1 MHALTRHL
9 ATGFGLFAL
18 LTAGPSGGA
27 SIAPELAAG
36 MEAGVSQRVI
46 VHVRDVPG
54 TKAVLGPVTGPADDR
69 RLDAVRD
76 AIRTAEAELGAE
88 LGPTGMIIQRRFL
101 LQPAFVA
108 EVSPGALQRLVEQPL
123 VTAVELDRPW
133 RPLTLE
139 GLHVI
144 GADVLHGLGIS
155 GEGTAVAVIDSGID
169 YLHPTLGGGQIPNAK
184 VILGLDVGDADDDP
198 MDCSGH
204 GTAVASVAA
213 GSSHQWS
220 PNRRFAGGVA
230 PAARVLAYKV
240 TSDEN
245 CDVALTSSVVA
256 AIEDAVLHRDGDG
269 YRLAAINISLG
280 GGAYAGPCDAA
291 NPAYSHA
298 VQLATEAGIVVVA
311 SAGNSGETN
320 ALSVPACLNDVV
332 AVGSV
337 WDTDPGWVGYS
348 FCLDPGCTSYCDDSF
363 RWQRAV
369 TCYSNSSEH
378 LDLLAP
384 SEYLRAAARG
394 AVMVDFGG
402 TSGAAAYVSGAVAL
416 LAQAIPG
423 LTPGTARHLLLATG
437 DPVMDDKNGLIRP
450 VVDLAAAVAGADR
463 VFAARDRAMPIG
475 PRSVS
480 PTVSEMDVD
489 WIGLVGSVAVTVD
502 LVHPDPSQLHV
513 SLSAPDGTT
522 AVLHDGAL
530 APGSSLGGG
539 IAATYPNDRE
549 PVDSL
554 GRFAG
559 RSASGVWA
567 LTIEN
572 DRIASAPG
580 DAPTL
585 LGWSL
590 AFEAPDLPDPDV
602 TTLVFPVVA
611 HADGVHGTSWRSDVR
626 LFNAEPDRDAEVRLF
641 LTEAITEDP
650 FGVRQTDVVVPHGSI
665 VALDDVVSR
674 RFGLDGGQGALVV
687 EDPAG
692 AVTHGTSRTYTQSEV
707 GTYGQFVPPA
717 LYGTSSTGAG
727 ESPVVVL
734 PILGHDHRLN
744 LGITEVTGASATV
757 AVTLIDAAS
766 GGTLGP
772 STFHAVTGHGNVQL
786 NGILAAAGQGAGA
799 IHAYAEVTVVQ
810 GDGRVVAYASIVD
823 NRTGDAVFIG
833 GSKRIVTPSLL
844 IPAVA
849 RTRGHAGTTWQS
861 DVRVLNHGSFTVHVD
876 AELRFQGAFGLPP
889 VVATLELQ
897 PGEAATLDDI
907 VGSLFGFDEIVASL
921 RLVPREGPAAL
932 CATSRTANYS
942 SSGTYGQYIPALAAG
957 TGLDNTGTVLHVSK
971 TTTSR
976 TNLGVLETSGG
987 DVRLELRLIDR
998 RGRCLGSPRS
1008 LSLGPWDSVQLNDV
1022 FAVLDAPAAEHTRV
1036 EVQRL
1041 SGTGRFFAYASVVD
1055 AESGDAIFVPIVPTT
1070 EPLTN

>member
-1 MHALTRHL
+1 MHALVRQL
-9 ATGFGLFAL
+9 ATGFGLLTL
-18 LTAGPSGGA
+18 LFAGPSDGA
-27 SIAPELAAG
+27 SFAPELAAG
-36 MEAGVSQRVI
+36 IEAGVAQRVI

-54 TKAVLGPVTGPADDR
+54 TKTVLGPVAGPADDR

-76 AIRTAEAELGAE
+76 AIRAAEAQLGTELGAD
-88 LGPTGMIIQRRFL
+88 GMTIQRRFL

-108 EVSPGALQRLVEQPL
+108 EVSPDALQRLVEQPL
-123 VTAVELDRPW
+123 VTAVEPDRSW

-139 GLHVI
+139 GLQVI
-144 GADVLHGLGIS
+144 SADVLHGLGIS
-155 GEGTAVAVIDSGID
+155 GEGTAIAVIDSGID

-184 VILGLDVGDADDDP
+184 VIHGLDIGDDDDDP

-230 PAARVLAYKV
+230 PAAQILAYKV
-240 TSDEN
+240 TSDDN

-269 YRLAAINISLG
+269 YRLAAINVSLG
-280 GGAYAGPCDAA
+280 GGAYSGPCDAD

-298 VQLATEAGIVVVA
+298 VGLATEAGVVVVA

-320 ALSVPACLNDVV
+320 ALSVPGCLNDVV

-348 FCLDPGCTSYCDDSF
+348 FCLDPECTSYCDDSF

-369 TCYSNSSEH
+369 TCYSNSSEY

-450 VVDLAAAVAGADR
+450 VVDLAAAVDGADR
-463 VFAARDRAMPIG
+463 VFAARDHAVPIG
-475 PRSVS
+475 PRSAS
-480 PTVSEMDVD
+480 PTVSAMDVA
-489 WIGLVGSVAVTVD
+489 WVGSIGSVAVTVD
-502 LVHPDPSQLHV
+502 LVHPDPSQLRV

-522 AVLHDGAL
+522 AVLHDGAR
-530 APGSSLGGG
+530 APESALDGG
-539 IAATYPNDRE
+539 IAATYPDDRQ

-559 RSASGVWA
+559 RPASGVWA

-572 DRIASAPG
+572 DRSASAPG
-580 DAPTL
+580 GAPVL

-590 AFEAPDLPDPDV
+590 AFEAPDLPDPDA

-626 LFNAEPDRDAEVRLF
+626 LFNAEPDHDAEVRLF
-641 LTEAITEDP
+641 LTEAISEGLS
-650 FGVRQTDVVVPHGSI
+650 GVRQTDVVVPHGSI

-674 RFGLDGGQGALVV
+674 RFGLGGGQGALVV
-687 EDPAG
+687 EDPTG

-707 GTYGQFVPPA
+707 GTYGQFVPPV
-717 LYGTSSTGAG
+717 LYGASSTGAG

-734 PILGHDHRLN
+734 PIVGHDYRVN
-744 LGITEVTGASATV
+744 LGITEVTGAPATV
-757 AVTLIDAAS
+757 AVTLIDAGN

-772 STFHAVTGHGNVQL
+772 STFHGVTSHGNLQL
-786 NGILAAAGQGAGA
+786 NGILAAGQGAGA

-833 GSKRIVTPSLL
+833 GSKRTVTSSLL

-907 VGSLFGFDEIVASL
+907 VGDLFGFDEVVASL

-957 TGLDNTGTVLHVSK
+957 AGLDDVGTVLHVSK
-971 TTTSR
+971 TATSR

-987 DVRLELRLIDR
+987 DIRLELRLVDR
-998 RGRCLGSPRS
+998 LGRRLGSPLS

-1022 FAVLDAPAAEHTRV
+1022 FAVLEAPAADPARV

-1041 SGTGRFFAYASVVD
+1041 SGSGRFFAYGSVVD
-1055 AESGDAIFVPIVPTT
+1055 ADSGDATFVPIVPTT

>member
-1 MHALTRHL
+1 MHAVVRCF
-9 ATGFGLFAL
+9 ATGLAL
-18 LTAGPSGGA
+18 LALVSAGQAAGA
-27 SIAPELAAG
+27 SLAPELAAG
-36 MEAGVSQRVI
+36 IASGAAQRVI
-46 VHVRDVPG
+46 VHVRDTPDAK
-54 TKAVLGPVTGPADDR
+54 TVLGPIPGPADRR
-69 RLDAVRD
+69 RLEAVRD
-76 AIRTAEAELGAE
+76 ALRTAEAGLAAE
-88 LGPTGMIIQRRFL
+88 IGPDEMVVHRRFR
-101 LQPAFVA
+101 LQPAFAA
-108 EVSPGALQRLVEQPL
+108 EVSAHALRQLLDQPL
-123 VTAVELDRPW
+123 VTAVEPDRRW
-133 RPLTLE
+133 RPLTFE
-139 GLHVI
+139 GLQVI
-144 GADVLHGLGIS
+144 GADVLHGQGIA

-184 VILGLDVGDADDDP
+184 VVHGLDLGDDDDDP

-230 PAARVLAYKV
+230 PAAQILAYKV
-240 TSDEN
+240 IADED
-245 CDVALTSSVVA
+245 CSVALTSSVVA

-280 GGAYAGPCDAA
+280 GGAYPGPCDAD

-298 VQLATEAGIVVVA
+298 VRLATEAGIVVVA
-311 SAGNSGETN
+311 AAGNSGATD

-337 WDTDPGWVGYS
+337 WDTDPGLVGYS
-348 FCLDPGCTSYCDDSF
+348 FCLNPDCTSYCDDSF

-369 TCYSNSSEH
+369 TCYSNSSPS

-384 SEYLRAAARG
+384 SEYLRAAARD

-423 LTPGTARHLLLATG
+423 LTPGTARHLLRATG

-450 VVDLAAAVAGADR
+450 VVDLAAAVEGADR
-463 VFAARDRAMPIG
+463 VFVAQDHAVPIG
-475 PRSVS
+475 PRSTS
-480 PTVSEMDVD
+480 PTVSAVDVA
-489 WIGLVGSVAVTVD
+489 WSGSVGSVAVTVD
-502 LVHPDPSQLHV
+502 LVDPDPSQLRL
-513 SLSAPDGTT
+513 SLTSPDGTT
-522 AVLHDGAL
+522 AVIHDGAVE
-530 APGSSLGGG
+530 PGAAYGGG
-539 IAATYPNDRE
+539 IAATYPNDHE

-559 RSASGVWA
+559 RPGAGVWT
-567 LTIEN
+567 LTIDN
-572 DRIASAPG
+572 NRSASAPG
-580 DAPTL
+580 DAPIL

-590 AFEAPDLPDPDV
+590 AFEAPDVPDPDA

-626 LFNAEPDRDAEVRLF
+626 LFNAQPDRDTKVRLF
-641 LTEAITEDP
+641 LSEAPTENV
-650 FGVRQTDVVVPHGSI
+650 FGIRQTDVVVPHGSI
-665 VALDDVVSR
+665 VALDDLVSR
-674 RFGLDGGQGALVV
+674 RFGLDGARGALVV
-687 EDPAG
+687 EDPTG
-692 AVTHGTSRTYTQSEV
+692 AVTHGTSRIYTQSEV

-717 LYGTSSTGAG
+717 LYGASSTGAG
-727 ESPVVVL
+727 EPPVVVL
-734 PILGHDHRLN
+734 PILGPDHRVN
-744 LGITEVTGASATV
+744 LGITEVAGAPATV

-766 GGTLGP
+766 GQTLGP
-772 STFHAVTGHGNVQL
+772 STFHTVGSHRNLQL
-786 NGILAAAGQGAGA
+786 NGILPDGQSAVA
-799 IHAYAEVTVVQ
+799 THAYAEVTVVQ
-810 GDGRVVAYASIVD
+810 GEGRVVAYASVVD
-823 NRTGDAVFIG
+823 NRTGDAVFVG
-833 GSKRIVTPSLL
+833 GSKRAVTSSLL

-849 RTRGHAGTTWQS
+849 RTRGHADTTWQS

-907 VGSLFGFDEIVASL
+907 VGTLFGFDEVVASL

-942 SSGTYGQYIPALAAG
+942 PSGTYGQYIPALTADA
-957 TGLDNTGTVLHVSK
+957 GLDGTGTVLHVSK
-971 TTTSR
+971 SESSR
-976 TNLGVLETSGG
+976 TNLGILETSGG
-987 DVRLELRLIDR
+987 VVDLELRLIDR
-998 RGRCLGSPRS
+998 LGRGLGSPLS
-1008 LSLGPWDSVQLNDV
+1008 VSLGPWDSVQLNDV
-1022 FAVLDAPAAEHTRV
+1022 FAALEAPAVLSARV
-1036 EVQRL
+1036 EVKRL

-1055 AESGDAIFVPIVPTT
+1055 ADSGDAIFVPIVPTA